1 MAAEEAIIGGSV
13 LGLILLAIGAIIS
26 LVIYFLPFIIAL
38 MRKHPQKVAIFFL
51 DLFLGWSFVGWVI
64 ALVWSFIKEKNNTQQ

>member
-13 LGLILLAIGAIIS
+13 LGIILLAIGAIIS

-38 MRKHPQKVAIFFL
+38 MRNHSQKVAIFFL
-51 DLFLGWSFVGWVI
+51 DLFLGWSFVGWVV
-64 ALVWSFIKEKNNTQQ
+64 ALVWSFIKEKNNTR

>member
-13 LGLILLAIGAIIS
+13 LGLIRLAIGAIIS

-38 MRKHPQKVAIFFL
+38 MRNHSQKVAIFFL
-51 DLFLGWSFVGWVI
+51 DLFLGWSFVGWVV
-64 ALVWSFIKEKNNTQQ
+64 ALVWSFIKEKNNTPQ